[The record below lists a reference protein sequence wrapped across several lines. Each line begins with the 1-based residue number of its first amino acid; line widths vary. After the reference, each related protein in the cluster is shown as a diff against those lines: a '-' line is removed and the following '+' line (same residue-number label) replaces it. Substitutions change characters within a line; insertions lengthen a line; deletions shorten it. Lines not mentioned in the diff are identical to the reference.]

1 MLGNEVVLISF
12 LSVASQL
19 SDSIILD
26 FTMKYISFLLTSD
39 KQHMEVILSTN
50 NVFVKKYH
58 ALMGY
63 ASSSPFSQVN
73 VTDVI
78 LNI

>member
-1 MLGNEVVLISF
+1 
-12 LSVASQL
+12 
-19 SDSIILD
+19 
-26 FTMKYISFLLTSD
+26 
-39 KQHMEVILSTN
+39 MEVILSTN